1 WAPVLIGVVLF
12 VLLSPGLLFSF
23 PGNSKQLEFGSMKTN
38 GKAIA
43 IHTLLFFAI
52 YACVLIQ
59 ATAVHTWPF
68 IAILGRPEAC
78 YCQDNVVPKRFT
90 QPHLIYVLEEI
101 LCRKQRKRDV
111 GRLGASSGGS
121 GAVCVVFT
129 RVAVSAA
136 WKQKSS
142 GIC

>member
-1 WAPVLIGVVLF
+1 MADWAPVLIGVVLF

-52 YACVLIQ
+52 YAVLIPS
-59 ATAVHTWPF
+59 THGHS
-68 IAILGRPEAC
+68 IAIFGRPEAC